1 MYSITISPYL
11 GDLPDPQQQRGPR
24 PPGLH
29 RHPLLQAHQDPQLWN
44 GENHN
49 TCAALGVILK
59 TNDSL
64 LTWLEATLFTFMLKI
79 RLLYSISGQIAL
91 PGSLV

>member
-1 MYSITISPYL
+1 MIVKFREISFTAQYDMYSTISPYL
-11 GDLPDPQQQRGPR
+11 GDLPDPQQQRGPG

-44 GENHN
+44 GERETHN
-49 TCAALGVILK
+49 NYAALWGVLK

-64 LTWLEATLFTFMLKI
+64 YFSA
-79 RLLYSISGQIAL
+79 
-91 PGSLV
+91 